1 MIEDLARSKA
11 CLCKN
16 AEMPG
21 VFSVKV
27 MHKVEF
33 SLLANSTWMHLGKV
47 SRNLG
52 IYLVPEHSGANGRI
66 LLLANSTWM
75 HPCIQK
81 KRRGLNAAPKPP
93 KEDGGD
99 EPNEMDKPRH
109 LLN

>member
-33 SLLANSTWMHLGKV
+33 SLLANSTWMHIGKV
-47 SRNLG
+47 SR
-52 IYLVPEHSGANGRI
+52 I
-66 LLLANSTWM
+66 LRHLFSTRAIWSERSNFAPGKFDMDASM
-75 HPCIQK
+75 HPK
-81 KRRGLNAAPKPP
+81 KKART
-93 KEDGGD
+93 
-99 EPNEMDKPRH
+99 
-109 LLN
+109 